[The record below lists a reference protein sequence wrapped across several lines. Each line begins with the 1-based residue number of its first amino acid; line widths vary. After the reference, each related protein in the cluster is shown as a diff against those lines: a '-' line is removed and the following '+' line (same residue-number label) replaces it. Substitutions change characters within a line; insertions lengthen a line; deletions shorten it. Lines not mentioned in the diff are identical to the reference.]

1 MSHTPDGSAPVGIHS
16 SVPNTGST
24 GLGHAVVIGGS
35 MAGLLAARV
44 LADHFEQVTLVERDA
59 LPDSVQARK
68 GVPQGRMLHA
78 LMARGQEIVER
89 LFPGYGDELK
99 ASGAVA
105 AHMPTD
111 AVILTPV
118 GWLEPRATGW
128 PLLSASQPLFEWAVR
143 RRLRELPGVTILDR
157 HDVTSLLTSRDGR
170 QVTGVTLRSL
180 DDPAGTHQQL
190 AAELVVD
197 ASGRGSRT
205 PTWLAEGGYGTPTKT
220 QVDPNIAYASRIYRI
235 PDGFSADWQLV
246 MLASRPPSMP
256 RTGYLFP
263 IEDGQWM
270 VALMGAAGQ
279 HPPTDEDG
287 FAAFT
292 RSLRHPIIADALA
305 AAEPVTAIRGYRGT
319 ANRQWHYERMRRW
332 PQRFVVLGDA
342 VCAFNPIYG
351 QGMSAAALAAETLD
365 ACLREQ
371 RHRRPA
377 DGLDGLAQ
385 RFQRRLSRCNADP
398 WLLSTGEDL
407 RFPTTT
413 GVRVTAAMRLQH
425 RYLDRVG
432 MAAIRDPGVADSFVR
447 VVGMLARPTSLFS
460 PRIVAAAARA
470 RPNGDATQSNAVP
483 PARPLET
490 AANLP

>member
-118 GWLEPRATGW
+118 GWLDRRATGW
-128 PLLSASQPLFEWAVR
+128 PLLSASRPLFEWAVR

-197 ASGRGSRT
+197 ASGRDSRT
-205 PTWLAEGGYGTPTKT
+205 PTWLAEG
-220 QVDPNIAYASRIYRI
+220 
-235 PDGFSADWQLV
+235 
-246 MLASRPPSMP
+246 
-256 RTGYLFP
+256 
-263 IEDGQWM
+263 
-270 VALMGAAGQ
+270 
-279 HPPTDEDG
+279 
-287 FAAFT
+287 
-292 RSLRHPIIADALA
+292 
-305 AAEPVTAIRGYRGT
+305 GT
-319 ANRQWHYERMRRW
+319 ANRQWHYERMCRW

-342 VCAFNPIYG
+342 VCAN
-351 QGMSAAALAAETLD
+351 AA
-365 ACLREQ
+365 
-371 RHRRPA
+371 
-377 DGLDGLAQ
+377 
-385 RFQRRLSRCNADP
+385 
-398 WLLSTGEDL
+398 
-407 RFPTTT
+407 
-413 GVRVTAAMRLQH
+413 
-425 RYLDRVG
+425 
-432 MAAIRDPGVADSFVR
+432 
-447 VVGMLARPTSLFS
+447 
-460 PRIVAAAARA
+460 
-470 RPNGDATQSNAVP
+470 P

-490 AANLP
+490 AANLHKRSGPAHQLPQ